1 MGKQKTCVVIV
12 GPTASGKTALSLQ
25 LAKHYATAIISAD
38 SRQCYRELNIGV
50 AKPSSFELN
59 SVTHYFINSHSVHDE
74 VNTALFEQY
83 ALAAIG
89 EIFAEKDIAV
99 IVGGTGLYIGAFCEG
114 IDDVPAVD
122 RQLRVQLR
130 AEYETNGMPW
140 LQEQVRAHDPL
151 YYEKGEIQ
159 NPQRMLRA
167 LEVKRATGRS
177 ILEYHTSFKKMR
189 DFNIVK
195 IGVQLLRE
203 QVYSNINKRVDVMM
217 EQGLL
222 DEVRELRLLRELN
235 ALQTVGYAE
244 LFEYLDGAVSLETA
258 VDNIKKHTRHY
269 AKRQLTWFNRDE
281 EVNWKHPGDWDG
293 ILQVIEENR
302 YHDDNK

>member
-151 YYEKGEIQ
+151 YHEVTAQQIKVVKEQVFIVRQIERPHKVEKKIQ
-159 NPQRMLRA
+159 QVSINRLF
-167 LEVKRATGRS
+167 VKRLSG
-177 ILEYHTSFKKMR
+177 
-189 DFNIVK
+189 
-195 IGVQLLRE
+195 
-203 QVYSNINKRVDVMM
+203 
-217 EQGLL
+217 
-222 DEVRELRLLRELN
+222 N
-235 ALQTVGYAE
+235 AIT
-244 LFEYLDGAVSLETA
+244 
-258 VDNIKKHTRHY
+258 
-269 AKRQLTWFNRDE
+269 
-281 EVNWKHPGDWDG
+281 
-293 ILQVIEENR
+293 VIEPFSTSDLQFGELL
-302 YHDDNK
+302 KSFLI

>member
-25 LAKHYATAIISAD
+25 LARYYSTAIISAD

-50 AKPSSFELN
+50 AKPTSFELN

-74 VNTALFEQY
+74 VNTAVFEQY
-83 ALAAIG
+83 ALTAIA
-89 EIFAEKDIAV
+89 EVFAEKDIAV
-99 IVGGTGLYIGAFCEG
+99 MVGGTGLYIRAFCEG
-114 IDDVPAVD
+114 IDEVPEVD
-122 RQLRVQLR
+122 RRLRVQLR
-130 AEYETNGMPW
+130 AEYERNGMPW
-140 LQEQVRAHDPL
+140 LQEQIRTNDTL

-159 NPQRMLRA
+159 NPHRMLRA
-167 LEVKRATGRS
+167 LEVKLATGRS
-177 ILEYHTSFKKMR
+177 ILEYHSSSKKRHDFK
-189 DFNIVK
+189 IVK
-195 IGVQLLRE
+195 IGVQLPRE
-203 QVYSNINKRVDVMM
+203 QVYDNISKRVNMM
-217 EQGLL
+217 MDQGLL

-244 LFEYLDGAVSLETA
+244 LFEYLDGSVSLEDA

-281 EVNWKHPGDWDG
+281 EITWNHPANWEG
-293 ILQVIEENR
+293 IRQTIEENR
-302 YHDDNK
+302 